1 MITKLGFTCFRV
13 VGDVAV
19 VQLRNTRATMGAFL
33 RPRRSARARFQMR
46 VTTMDRIIRETLA
59 LSA

>member
-1 MITKLGFTCFRV
+1 
-13 VGDVAV
+13 
-19 VQLRNTRATMGAFL
+19 MGAFL